1 MKKVIADKPG
11 FDNVFAQELGQQI
24 AEEYKLAE
32 NAQLMF
38 KPMEIKLRWIID
50 QWKLME
56 PLEATVENME
66 KILVKI
72 GATSVSHEI
81 GTQRT
86 RYATH

>member
-1 MKKVIADKPG
+1 MKKVIADRPG
-11 FDNVFAQELGQQI
+11 FDIVFALELGPQI

-56 PLEATVENME
+56 PLEATVKNME
-66 KILVKI
+66 EILENI
-72 GATSVSHEI
+72 GATSVAHEI
-81 GTQRT
+81 V
-86 RYATH
+86 YE